1 MVHTMRVMFWL
12 RLRPEFQTKQ
22 SPSVREKQAWAL

>member
-12 RLRPEFQTKQ
+12 ILHANKLQEKQ
-22 SPSVREKQAWAL
+22 SPSVGKNNLGL